1 MARMT
6 ELSAVEIL
14 TAEVRQL
21 TVGNR
26 QVTLSMFRQLDNVD
40 SDHCEPFGCVHDSQ
54 APAVG
59 GDHGGHLPVVHVV
72 GRSVDTGVLV
82 HAHRFKPKHPAPW
95 GGLPPRQSAD
105 ELTRYERDL
114 ARYRDWAAL
123 PLIVLAGLR

>member
-40 SDHCEPFGCVHDSQ
+40 SDHCEPFGRVHDSQ

-59 GDHGGHLPVVHVV
+59 GDHGSHLPVVHVV